1 MWFMRFPIDAVF
13 LDRENHVLRIVEHL
27 APWRVA
33 GCRGAKAVVE
43 LPAGE
48 AARVGLAPGDR
59 LALGTRPAGP
69 EHAARAA

>member
-13 LDRENHVLRIVEHL
+13 LDREHRVLRVVEHL

-33 GCRGAKAVVE
+33 GCRRAKAVIE

-48 AARVGLAPGDR
+48 AARVGLVPGER
-59 LALGTRPAGP
+59 VFLRPAGP
-69 EHAARAA
+69 ERAARAA

>member
-13 LDRENHVLRIVEHL
+13 LDREHRVLRVVEHL
-27 APWRVA
+27 APWRMA

-59 LALGTRPAGP
+59 LLLSPAAA
-69 EHAARAA
+69 ERAARAA

>member
-13 LDRENHVLRIVEHL
+13 LDRENRVVRVVEHL

-59 LALGTRPAGP
+59 LALRPA
-69 EHAARAA
+69 ESARAARAA

>member
-48 AARVGLAPGDR
+48 AARVGLAPGDH
-59 LALGTRPAGP
+59 LVLGTRPAGP
-69 EHAARAA
+69 ERAARAA

>member
-13 LDRENHVLRIVEHL
+13 LDRENRVLRVVADL

-33 GCRGAKAVVE
+33 GCRGSRAVVE

-48 AARVGLAPGDR
+48 AARVGLEPGDR
-59 LALGTRPAGP
+59 LTLRPAEP
-69 EHAARAA
+69 ERAARAA

>member
-13 LDRENHVLRIVEHL
+13 LDREDRVLRVVEHL
-27 APWRVA
+27 APWRMA

-48 AARVGLAPGDR
+48 AARIGLAPGDR
-59 LALGTRPAGP
+59 LTLEPAEPGR
-69 EHAARAA
+69 AARAA

>member
-13 LDRENHVLRIVEHL
+13 LDRELRVLRVVENL

-33 GCRGAKAVVE
+33 GCRGAKAVLE

-48 AARVGLAPGDR
+48 GARVRLAPGDR
-59 LALGTRPAGP
+59 LALRPGGR
-69 EHAARAA
+69 ERAARAA